1 MGRTP
6 CCAKTGLKKGPW
18 TPEEDRILIDYIRT
32 HGHGSWRSLP
42 KRGGLLRCG
51 KSCRLRWTNY
61 LRPDIKR
68 GQFSE
73 EEENTIIN
81 LHSTLGNKWSTIAAQ
96 LPGRTDNEIKN
107 HWNTHLKKRLLS
119 MGIDPVT
126 HKVIP
131 RDPPMVL
138 SGNFSFL
145 GLLNQVED
153 WERPCLPADIS
164 TQAQIG
170 SANRKKGHGVSDSI
184 HHQSYGESCLNLF
197 VDSDANLVVEEASG
211 KETPIIGRG
220 EERKGYWGSMLE
232 RIHEPLGT
240 KFPVTHLT

>member
-6 CCAKTGLKKGPW
+6 CCEKTGLKKGPW
-18 TPEEDRILIDYIRT
+18 TPEEDRILIDYIGT
-32 HGHGSWRSLP
+32 HGHVSWSSLP
-42 KRGGLLRCG
+42 KRAGLLRCG

-73 EEENTIIN
+73 DEENTIIN
-81 LHSTLGNKWSTIAAQ
+81 LHETLGNKWSTIAAR

-131 RDPPMVL
+131 RDPPMVF

-153 WERPCLPADIS
+153 WEHPSLTPELS
-164 TQAQIG
+164 TQAETGRANLKRG
-170 SANRKKGHGVSDSI
+170 SGFSDSI
-184 HHQSYGESCLNLF
+184 QQQRYGEGCLNLF
-197 VDSDANLVVEEASG
+197 VESDAHLVVEEASG
-211 KETPIIGRG
+211 KETTTIGRG
-220 EERKGYWGSMLE
+220 EERKGYWRGFTN
-232 RIHEPLGT
+232 P
-240 KFPVTHLT
+240 